1 MNKNQLIKSLGTKP
15 LVIAEVGQNHQGS
28 LELAKKYVEEFSKK
42 GADIIKFQ
50 VRDNKI
56 IFKKAY
62 NKTYDSENSFGTTY
76 GQHRKN

>member
-42 GADIIKFQ
+42 
-50 VRDNKI
+50 
-56 IFKKAY
+56 
-62 NKTYDSENSFGTTY
+62 
-76 GQHRKN
+76 